1 MKNIF
6 ERLLNPLEPEKLSV
20 LRTVAE
26 RARAERIPFMLFGAF
41 ARELH
46 FYHVWNIEGGRR
58 TEDIDISVQVPDWAA
73 YNGFRRALEPD
84 GFMSESGEHPEKLV
98 CGRTGEEL
106 DLLPFGEISDDGT
119 TIRWPVD
126 NSPWSVLGFDEAFTQ
141 SDTLVL
147 RDSKDQK
154 LHIAVAPIT
163 GLAVLKLVAIADRPE
178 RRHKK
183 DGTDIAF
190 IIANY
195 LDVGNRE
202 RLLQGGDMDIM
213 VRVSGDLILASARL
227 LGRDM
232 ARLVAESTRQRVGE
246 LLAHDVESDSR
257 CFLVRGLIGR
267 HFPGFP
273 AARTAALQILEGM
286 HDCA

>member
-1 MKNIF
+1 
-6 ERLLNPLEPEKLSV
+6 
-20 LRTVAE
+20 VAE
-26 RARAERIPFMLFGAF
+26 RARSEGIPFMLFGAF
-41 ARELH
+41 AREIH

-84 GFMSESGEHPEKLV
+84 GFLPESGEHPEKLV
-98 CGRTGEEL
+98 CDRTGQEL
-106 DLLPFGEISDDGT
+106 DLLPFGEIADEGP

-126 NSPWSVLGFDEAFTQ
+126 NSPWSVLGFDEAFAQ
-141 SDTLVL
+141 SDTLVF
-147 RDSKDQK
+147 RDSMDQK
-154 LHIAVAPIT
+154 LAVAVAPIT
-163 GLAVLKLVAIADRPE
+163 GLAVLKLVAITDRPE

-202 RLLQGGDMDIM
+202 RLLHGDDKDIM
-213 VRVSGDLILASARL
+213 VSVKGDLAMASARL

-232 ARLVAESTRQRVGE
+232 ARLVVQPTRERVGE

-273 AARTAALQILEGM
+273 AARTAAVQILEGM